1 MTEQTALTGRE
12 QNIDEYSA
20 LISTSDL
27 DGNVTYCND
36 QLYNFTGYSH
46 PDVVGNQQ
54 RMLGAGGIPPS
65 VFTDLYSSLQ
75 GNTAYIALLK
85 NRCKN
90 GDHYWANVYFT
101 PIYEQG
107 KLAGIESIRTEPTPE
122 SVSRAQKY
130 YPRRQTAKQKYS
142 ISDIWQQLG
151 LHIKLGLP
159 LSVLLTAIFGAL
171 GYLLPNSPLL
181 LGSAYTVTLLFCW
194 LLVAGMT
201 RGLRKAANESRSVI
215 DNNLATLIYTGRQ
228 DEIGQLQ
235 LTIEVLQAKLKTAL
249 IRVSEAADD
258 LVEQTT
264 LSQNAVSNTQTE
276 INLQEQEIEQ
286 IVVAMEQMS
295 ATVAD
300 IAQNTLEASQGAEEA
315 DQMAVSSKD
324 TVQQTAGHITTLAK
338 NIEAA
343 REVIQSLELDSKA
356 IGEIMTVIQAVAEQ
370 TNLLALNAAI
380 EAARAGE
387 QGRGFAVVADE
398 VRSLAA
404 RTQGSVADIEEMIA
418 RLQATTHQAVT
429 VMSASTPL
437 AAGSVEQTTLAQA
450 SLEQISDHISQIN
463 DLNTMIAGA
472 AEEQSAVTTNIS
484 ETVNMISQSAQSTS
498 RHAQDN
504 LESSSQIANL
514 TQRLHGIIRS
524 FSIS

>member
-1 MTEQTALTGRE
+1 MTEQIALTDRE
-12 QNIDEYSA
+12 RSIEKHSA
-20 LISTSDL
+20 LISTSNL
-27 DGNVTYCND
+27 DGTVTYCND
-36 QLYNFTGYSH
+36 QLYGFTGYSEQ
-46 PDVVGNQQ
+46 DVVGNPQ
-54 RMLGAGGIPPS
+54 RMLGAGGVPPS

-75 GNTAYIALLK
+75 ANKAYIAVLK
-85 NRCKN
+85 NRCRN

-107 KLAGIESIRTEPTPE
+107 KLAGIESIRSEPTPE
-122 SVSRAQKY
+122 SVARAQKF
-130 YPRRQTAKQKYS
+130 YPKRQTAKQKRS
-142 ISDIWQQLG
+142 ISDIWQQQG
-151 LHIKLGLP
+151 LHTKLGLP
-159 LSVLLTAIFGAL
+159 LSALLTVIFGTL
-171 GYLLPNSPLL
+171 GYLLPNSPSL
-181 LGSAYTVTLLFCW
+181 LGSAYAVTLLSGW
-194 LLVAGMT
+194 LLVSCMT

-249 IRVSEAADD
+249 VRVSEAADD
-258 LVEQTT
+258 LVEQTV
-264 LSQNAVSNTQTE
+264 LSQNAISNTQTE
-276 INLQEQEIEQ
+276 INRQEQEIDQ

-324 TVQQTAGHITTLAK
+324 TVQQTAGHITTLAQ

-343 REVIQSLELDSKA
+343 RGVIQSLEHDSKA
-356 IGEIMTVIQAVAEQ
+356 ISEIMTVIQAVAEQ

-380 EAARAGE
+380 EAARAGD

-404 RTQGSVADIEEMIA
+404 RTQGSVADIEEMIS
-418 RLQATTHQAVT
+418 RLHSTTHQAVQ

-437 AAGSVEQTTLAQA
+437 ATGSVEQTTLAQA
-450 SLEQISDHISQIN
+450 SLEQISSRISQIS
-463 DLNTMIAGA
+463 DLNSMIASA
-472 AEEQSAVTTNIS
+472 AEEQSAVTTNIT
-484 ETVNMISQSAQSTS
+484 ENINMIGRSAQSTS
-498 RHAQDN
+498 NHAREN
-504 LESSSQIANL
+504 LESSSQLSNL
-514 TQRLHGIIRS
+514 TQRLYGIIRS
-524 FSIS
+524 FSNG